1 MGTNRKV
8 LRHRLEKQLARQQE
22 EKRKELLRKRIEIAK
37 EGVALYKAG
46 QVIGAMR
53 RYSQYILIL
62 EMWKKCGKGGLG
74 PEHFDNKKDL
84 FETVLISGIFW
95 DFARLYDKSKR
106 PEQRADLRMYL
117 QKYVAFSKGFPY
129 QPLSKEALRRFL
141 NSGRCNHVDDFKWAY
156 KQLGGEKCFIAHALI
171 YELEWSEIQ
180 SLMNFRDRVLSQS
193 RSGRAFI
200 WTYYRIAP
208 VLAKRI
214 EKLPRFVKMALAQA
228 WIRPIAR
235 WTARLRKDHE

>member
-1 MGTNRKV
+1 MGSNRKV

-95 DFARLYDKSKR
+95 DFSRLYDKSKR

-129 QPLSKEALRRFL
+129 QPLSKEALRRYL
-141 NSGRCNHVDDFKWAY
+141 NSGRCTHVDDFKWAY

-171 YELEWSEIQ
+171 YELDWQDIRI
-180 SLMNFRDRVLSQS
+180 LMDFRDQVLNRS
-193 RSGRAFI
+193 RAGRAFVRV
-200 WTYYRIAP
+200 YYGIAP
-208 VLAKRI
+208 FFAKQI
-214 EKLPRFVKMALAQA
+214 EKLPTAVKKLLARGVIQPLSR
-228 WIRPIAR
+228 WIAR
-235 WTARLRKDHE
+235 NGMEHR